1 MRDHVRSRE
10 ITRDHASM
18 RLAGS
23 MRMDRRREAQSRTAG
38 QREGGEWWAYH
49 LRQHHAARSE
59 RKRSTQFV
67 AVSTGDP
74 LDPVW
79 YGQLV
84 LCFVAVYL
92 GQKAEFC
99 YVRWLGRVQKVAQA
113 AGHSLDPAD
122 TRFPFTTHTGGTCAL
137 ERGGSVG
144 TQRPASLTP
153 SLRRGD
159 GRNDHARSAHSA
171 SGIRAP
177 RFSRSTLC
185 LSQ

>member
-1 MRDHVRSRE
+1 MRSRE

-23 MRMDRRREAQSRTAG
+23 MRMDRRREAQSTAG

-113 AGHSLDPAD
+113 AGRSLDPAD
-122 TRFPFTTHTGGTCAL
+122 TRFPFNTYRWDLHPGM
-137 ERGGSVG
+137 RGFRGHPKAGEPHYGVVTAETIMHVAPIVPAASEPLDSVD
-144 TQRPASLTP
+144 PLFVLAS
-153 SLRRGD
+153 D
-159 GRNDHARSAHSA
+159 MWEK
-171 SGIRAP
+171 
-177 RFSRSTLC
+177 F
-185 LSQ
+185 